1 VVLSRHFFAGRSGGL
16 LFAKEPM
23 SAQELQ
29 HIVIVGGGSAGWLT
43 AGVIAAEHAAHAGA
57 RLHVTL
63 LESPDV
69 APIGVGEGT
78 WPSMRDTLARIGVS
92 ETDFVRHCDASF
104 KQGSR
109 FNAWVDG
116 SEDDH
121 YFHPFVVPHG
131 YGEANLA
138 ARWRHM
144 RPEAAFA
151 DLVSFQPQLCLHG
164 RAPKQAGT
172 PEFAAVSNYGY
183 HLDAGKFGSFLRRH
197 CTDKLRVRHITDHVT
212 AVTSRP
218 NGDIG
223 ALLTRRHGAIEA
235 DLFIDCTG
243 SQSLLLGQH
252 FGIPLLPQQ
261 HILFNDSA
269 MALQLPYSDERAPI
283 ASQTL
288 STAQA
293 HGWIWD
299 IGLPTR
305 RGIGYVYSS
314 AHSSDEQAVNA
325 LYAYLRRT
333 GSQHELPTPRK
344 LSFQPGYREKF
355 WHRNCVAIGQAAG
368 FLEPLE
374 ASALAMVELS
384 AATLADAMPAN
395 RAAMDIAAQRFNDAF
410 RYRWERVIDFLK
422 LHYVLSKR
430 YDTSYWRENREA
442 SSIPARLQ
450 ELLRLW
456 RHQPPS
462 RYDLHRIEEVFP
474 AASYQYI
481 LYGMGFETD
490 YGDGRRRSDRPDL
503 ADAYFAEAQS
513 LTRKMLAGLPSNR
526 ELLAHIQRH
535 GLARR

>member
-1 VVLSRHFFAGRSGGL
+1 
-16 LFAKEPM
+16 
-23 SAQELQ
+23 
-29 HIVIVGGGSAGWLT
+29 
-43 AGVIAAEHAAHAGA
+43 
-57 RLHVTL
+57 
-63 LESPDV
+63 
-69 APIGVGEGT
+69 
-78 WPSMRDTLARIGVS
+78 
-92 ETDFVRHCDASF
+92 
-104 KQGSR
+104 
-109 FNAWVDG
+109 
-116 SEDDH
+116 
-121 YFHPFVVPHG
+121 
-131 YGEANLA
+131 
-138 ARWRHM
+138 
-144 RPEAAFA
+144 
-151 DLVSFQPQLCLHG
+151 
-164 RAPKQAGT
+164 
-172 PEFAAVSNYGY
+172 
-183 HLDAGKFGSFLRRH
+183 
-197 CTDKLRVRHITDHVT
+197 
-212 AVTSRP
+212 
-218 NGDIG
+218 
-223 ALLTRRHGAIEA
+223 
-235 DLFIDCTG
+235 
-243 SQSLLLGQH
+243 
-252 FGIPLLPQQ
+252 
-261 HILFNDSA
+261 
-269 MALQLPYSDERAPI
+269 MALQQAYPDERSPI

-430 YDTSYWRENREA
+430 DDSNYWRENREA
-442 SSIPARLQ
+442 ASIPTRLQ
-450 ELLRLW
+450 ELLHLW
-456 RHQPPS
+456 RHQQPS
-462 RYDLHRIEEVFP
+462 RYDLQRIEEVFP

-481 LYGMGFETD
+481 LYGMGFETE

-526 ELLAHIQRH
+526 ELLSHIQRH